1 MHTKQKWRLMMVP
14 VLLAAAMGWG
24 SARAQE
30 IPLVTGE
37 HWTRSTEQLKRVYL
51 IGLANVMQVETAYQ
65 AGNAP
70 PDSQSLIPRAVRGLR
85 GQTLDTVR
93 DGLDRWYAAH
103 PDQLQRPIVETLWFE
118 MVVPGLSK

>member
-1 MHTKQKWRLMMVP
+1 MDTEQKWRLMMVP
-14 VLLAAAMGWG
+14 VLVAAAISWG

-37 HWTRSTEQLKRVYL
+37 QWTRSTEPMKRVYL

-70 PDSQSLIPRAVRGLR
+70 PDSQSLIPRAVRGLK

>member
-1 MHTKQKWRLMMVP
+1 MPTKQKWRLMMVP

-37 HWTRSTEQLKRVYL
+37 QWTRSTEQLKRVYL
-51 IGLANVMQVETAYQ
+51 IGLANVMQVETAYH

-70 PDSQSLIPRAVRGLR
+70 PDSQSLIPRAVRGLK

>member
-1 MHTKQKWRLMMVP
+1 MHTKKKWRLMMVP
-14 VLLAAAMGWG
+14 MLLAAAMSWG

-37 HWTRSTEQLKRVYL
+37 QWTRSTEQLKRVYL
-51 IGLANVMQVETAYQ
+51 IGLANVMQVETAYH